1 MLRFLIPL
9 SIIVCIVALPHE
21 VREKRAEKSDQ
32 ISYPKENEENAAA
45 VVVAEKAPATGN
57 GTEVDSRF
65 LGVGIGLG
73 LAVGQKLLGG
83 GHHQHHHNHY
93 DRGYGG
99 KKF

>member
-1 MLRFLIPL
+1 MLKLLVPL
-9 SIIVCIVALPHE
+9 SIIVCIVALPHQ

-32 ISYPKENEENAAA
+32 ISYPKEDDAKAAA
-45 VVVAEKAPATGN
+45 VEEKAPTGN

-83 GHHQHHHNHY
+83 GHHH
-93 DRGYGG
+93 GYGG
-99 KKF
+99 VKSLIF